1 LQSGD
6 KLQIKS
12 VHRWIAVNYSLLSK
26 VIGVLGFVQSSTF
39 LSLTEVIGKCVSI
52 HKNTVLLNV
61 IKQNFVF

>member
-39 LSLTEVIGKCVSI
+39 LSLTKVIVKCVSI